1 MAATS
6 TSPVK
11 ILTDL
16 GYEMVDIESDE
27 DYLSALMESIVSL
40 QGAGGS
46 GRARADIL
54 QEELVRVRKDRKK
67 ASPSKGMKASYKKIS
82 AASFKGGKK
91 SSQGINNLISAG
103 SSQGEGG
110 GDLLVIKEK
119 VVSIEALLGEQY
131 KLQEE
136 NAKDAKQEAEQKRRS
151 LKERLLEGG
160 GKVWEGIKKVG
171 EKVIKPFQ
179 SIWSKII
186 GFLQTVILGKI
197 LYSILEWGGKK
208 ENQDKIKSI
217 FRFLKDWWP
226 TLLTAYILFGTA
238 FGRMATKLVVMV
250 GRWTLSFLGL
260 IPKLLAAIAKL
271 KLGKILKRIPGGGKF
286 APLIKNT
293 ALIGGGMLLEK
304 GLSGDFSGDSGETQN
319 FATGGFVSGPGGVDQ
334 VPARLTAGEFV
345 MSKGAVQKYG
355 TNTLA
360 SMNAMGG
367 GTNRPTL
374 MGGYNE
380 GGFANI
386 TNTLTTSSSDSDGNF
401 GFGARYVLPEEAKE
415 RISAMGMPSMELFDG
430 TVVPN
435 FGQMGAESLTKGLR
449 LTRDMMV
456 ENGASPERIAKI
468 DELMANP
475 NAQPGNVANMINRI
489 VPGSTE
495 QVMGDMGAS
504 ISASARMNGGG
515 LVQGLQGG
523 GSVGVLGGIG
533 NIMRGRTWSG
543 ESRGQIGR
551 SVSNS
556 KNISPPIKKG
566 PKVVVVEDN
575 DSSEAD
581 SSKAQLPTK
590 GNREIPNFDASVH
603 RSIDK
608 MELLGISI

>member
-67 ASPSKGMKASYKKIS
+67 ASPSKGMKVSYKKIS
-82 AASFKGGKK
+82 ASSFKKGGKG
-91 SSQGINNLISAG
+91 SLDNLLSP
-103 SSQGEGG
+103 SSQGEG

-197 LYSILEWGGKK
+197 LFSILKWGGKK

-250 GRWTLSFLGL
+250 GRFTVSFLGL

-271 KLGKILKRIPGGGKF
+271 KLGKILKMIPGGGKF
-286 APLIKNT
+286 APLIKST

-319 FATGGFVSGPGGVDQ
+319 FATGGFVSGPGGVDK

-355 TNTLA
+355 ANTLA
-360 SMNAMGG
+360 SMNAAGG
-367 GTNRPTL
+367 GTNRPTP
-374 MGGYNE
+374 MGRYNE
-380 GGFANI
+380 GGSV
-386 TNTLTTSSSDSDGNF
+386 TRGMD
-401 GFGARYVLPEEAKE
+401 GARGMDGVLGM
-415 RISAMGMPSMELFDG
+415 MGPTGM
-430 TVVPN
+430 
-435 FGQMGAESLTKGLR
+435 
-449 LTRDMMV
+449 
-456 ENGASPERIAKI
+456 
-468 DELMANP
+468 
-475 NAQPGNVANMINRI
+475 
-489 VPGSTE
+489 
-495 QVMGDMGAS
+495 MGAS
-504 ISASARMNGGG
+504 GMDGATEMLINMDMLGLPGLGGG
-515 LVQGLQGG
+515 GGGTNAITDKAKTKSLGKRGKDIGNLFARPFRGKTEADPRSNFASGIVQGFEGG
-523 GSVGVLGGIG
+523 GSVGFLTGMG
-533 NIMRGRTWSG
+533 NIFGGRTWSG

-556 KNISPPIKKG
+556 TNISPPIKKE

>member
-54 QEELVRVRKDRKK
+54 QQELIRVRKDRK
-67 ASPSKGMKASYKKIS
+67 AAAPSKGMNLTIKNKKIS
-82 AASFKGGKK
+82 AQKLLN
-91 SSQGINNLISAG
+91 SSKEAKA
-103 SSQGEGG
+103 QGEGG

-136 NAKDAKQEAEQKRRS
+136 NAKDAKQEAEKKRRS

-319 FATGGFVSGPGGVDQ
+319 FATGGFVSGPAGVDK

-355 TNTLA
+355 ANTLA
-360 SMNAMGG
+360 SMNAAGG
-367 GTNRPTL
+367 GTNRPTP
-374 MGGYNE
+374 MGRYNE
-380 GGFANI
+380 GG
-386 TNTLTTSSSDSDGNF
+386 SV
-401 GFGARYVLPEEAKE
+401 AR
-415 RISAMGMPSMELFDG
+415 GM
-430 TVVPN
+430 
-435 FGQMGAESLTKGLR
+435 MGASGMDGATEMLINMDMLGLPGLGGGGGGTNAITDKGMSKSFGKRGKDIGNLFAR
-449 LTRDMMV
+449 PFRDKT
-456 ENGASPERIAKI
+456 ERDPRSNFAS
-468 DELMANP
+468 
-475 NAQPGNVANMINRI
+475 GI
-489 VPGSTE
+489 VPGFE
-495 QVMGDMGAS
+495 GGGLVANVVQ
-504 ISASARMNGGG
+504 NFEGGG
-515 LVQGLQGG
+515 LVQGFEGG
-523 GSVGVLGGIG
+523 GSVGFLKGMG
-533 NIMRGRTWSG
+533 NIFGGRTWSG

-556 KNISPPIKKG
+556 TNISPPIKKE
-566 PKVVVVEDN
+566 PKVIVVEDN